1 MLWKVFYDE
10 NNNNF
15 MYFIAATKVFY
26 NKKVMILKDFIK
38 ENKEIKRHIFM
49 SFDKGFLKLRFKSF
63 CKKTVLQ
70 LYDWQ
75 LLVSF

>member
-1 MLWKVFYDE
+1 
-10 NNNNF
+10 

-63 CKKTVLQ
+63 CKKTDLQ
-70 LYDWQ
+70 LYD
-75 LLVSF
+75 